1 VLNRLTSRG
10 RRTLNKP
17 VGCDIVEGD
26 ALSADNSLLLQQVEI
41 ACKRQNALG
50 DLEDRAAEVVDW

>member
-1 VLNRLTSRG
+1 MTVGVLNRLTSRG

-26 ALSADNSLLLQQVEI
+26 ALSPDNSLLLQQVEQ
-41 ACKRQNALG
+41 RLNALI
-50 DLEDRAAEVVDW
+50 DLEDKAVETVD

>member
-1 VLNRLTSRG
+1 MSVLTSRG

-26 ALSADNSLLLQQVEI
+26 ALSADNSLLLQQVGDRMQ
-41 ACKRQNALG
+41 RQNALS
-50 DLEDRAAEVVDW
+50 DLEDRAVEVVDW